1 MIKIIALRGK
11 HNAEEMMGSQLNKV
25 TFIGSFQQNAVLQRP
40 LIGSRIAA
48 GFPSPAQDYI
58 EENLDLNEY
67 LIAHPSATYFVRVE
81 GLSMVGAG
89 IFSGDILIVDR
100 SLEPAHKKIVIAI
113 VDGELTVK
121 RLWQENN
128 KWYLMPENPDFPMT
142 EITRDMEFTIWGVVV
157 YALHKTG

>member
-1 MIKIIALRGK
+1 MRPQID
-11 HNAEEMMGSQLNKV
+11 KV
-25 TFIGSFQQNAVLQRP
+25 TFIGGFQQNTVLQRP
-40 LIGSRIAA
+40 LIGSVIPA

-81 GLSMVGAG
+81 GFSMEGAG
-89 IFSGDILIVDR
+89 IFPGDVLIVDR

-121 RLWQENN
+121 RLWQKKN
-128 KWYLMPENPDFPMT
+128 KWFLMPENPDFPMT
-142 EITRDMEFTIWGVVV
+142 EITKDMEFTIWGVVV
-157 YALHKTG
+157 YALHKTS

>member
-1 MIKIIALRGK
+1 MQ
-11 HNAEEMMGSQLNKV
+11 SQLDKV
-25 TFIGSFQQNAVLQRP
+25 SFIGSFQQNTALQRP
-40 LIGSRIAA
+40 LIGCVIPA

-81 GLSMVGAG
+81 GFSMVGAG
-89 IFSGDILIVDR
+89 IFPNDILIVDR
-100 SLEPAHKKIVIAI
+100 SLEAVHKKIVIAI

-121 RLWQENN
+121 RLWQEKN
-128 KWYLMPENPDFPMT
+128 KWYLMPENPDFPMV
-142 EITRDMEFTIWGVVV
+142 EITQDMEFTIWGVVV